1 MPQGTKA
8 AVPILDIRPLHV
20 SREDRINAHVL
31 AGCQHFF
38 GQKVK
43 QQLFR
48 PEFVSITLVK
58 SRVEI
63 CEANTTRP

>member
-1 MPQGTKA
+1 MFTQVKN
-8 AVPILDIRPLHV
+8 IENPLTL
-20 SREDRINAHVL
+20 STDDDRDFVEL
-31 AGCQHFF
+31 YKGCQHFF